1 MLIYILVFVRQEVFR
16 FLAQS
21 GEDLAFGKTRCQ
33 TIKATAQQFVE
44 KNNMVKMMFIV
55 GQVCTVLNGWTSE
68 TSKF

>member
-1 MLIYILVFVRQEVFR
+1 MLIYILVFVRQEVFS

-21 GEDLAFGKTRCQ
+21 GKPWPLARPDARPL
-33 TIKATAQQFVE
+33 ATAQQFVE

-55 GQVCTVLNGWTSE
+55 GQLCTVLNGWTSE